1 MWQTVKLEF
10 KPGIVIDSSELASEG
25 GYVRGDKVRWRR
37 GYAET
42 IGGWQR
48 YSDITF
54 TGIVRGAKSWATL
67 DGVARLA
74 YGTQDHLY
82 SGTTPRDITPL
93 LTEVVLGANPFSRTA
108 GSTTVVV
115 THQGHGLRVG
125 NSVTFVEKGEQ
136 VRTEIVTG
144 VIDVNHYTYDL
155 PSPAGST
162 LTWGGAGTTGPSPNK
177 EDYSRAYA
185 SLPPGVL
192 DASIS
197 PPAVPTTW
205 SIDNFGE
212 QIVTVRDGGTLCA
225 GYILDAA
232 APELVVNGD
241 FTTDS
246 DWAKGTGWSIS
257 GGRAHQ
263 SAGNT
268 SNLSQ
273 TMKGKLKPGHA
284 YRLSFKS
291 KRGANVDSNT
301 MTVSL
306 NTGDPPAMV
315 DIFPGYYPQFG
326 TDPGYSVVF
335 VAPAG
340 PILDL
345 VFRGVAGTGTGQDI
359 DKVSL
364 KEVEAAPIPSAPTYI
379 NSMFVDPNRFVVL
392 LGTTEADGDFNPML
406 VRWSAQEN
414 PRIWVPDDNN
424 LAGEY
429 PLSVGSRIVGGKPTR
444 QQNLI
449 WTDTSLYSMQFVGS
463 GDVFSFNLI
472 SSGGGLI
479 ARFAAAE
486 INGIAFW
493 MSGDG
498 NFYIFQGAVPQI
510 IDCPQRDD
518 VFNNLNEAQKAKI
531 YAGVNSKHSEIWWF
545 YPRGENTE
553 CSHYVA
559 YNWVENYWI
568 CGEMARS
575 TWVRD
580 GVFSNPIGFG
590 IDHLV
595 YKHEYGHLADGMTM
609 SWSLETGYADIE
621 DGDKLTAISE
631 YRCDHAYQTGDI
643 KVSFEFRENSIGPVA
658 TEGPHVVK
666 PTTKR
671 LQFRRMGRQVK
682 IRWENGQNSQG
693 WRDGV
698 KSVVIQKTGA
708 RR

>member
-1 MWQTVKLEF
+1 MWTTVKLEF

-25 GYVRGDKVRWRR
+25 GYVQGDKVRWRR

-48 YSDITF
+48 YSNVTF
-54 TGIVRGAKSWATL
+54 DGIVRGAKSWATL
-67 DGVARLA
+67 DGAARIA
-74 YGTQDHLY
+74 YGTQDKLY
-82 SGTTPRDITPL
+82 SGTTPRAITPL

-108 GSTTVVV
+108 GLKAVVV
-115 THQGHGLRVG
+115 THPGHGLRVG
-125 NSVTFVEKGEQ
+125 DSVTFVEKGEN

-162 LTWGGAGTTGPSPNK
+162 LTWGGAGLAGGSNK
-177 EDYSRAYA
+177 EDFSRAYA
-185 SLPPGVL
+185 SLPAGVL
-192 DASIS
+192 DASTS

-241 FTTDS
+241 FTTNS

-257 GGRAHQ
+257 GGLAHQ

-345 VFRGVAGTGTGQDI
+345 VFRGVTRIGVGQDI
-359 DKVSL
+359 DKVSV
-364 KEVEAAPIPSAPTYI
+364 KEVECAPISNAPTYI
-379 NSMFVDPNRFVVL
+379 NSMFVDPNGFVVL

-406 VRWSAQEN
+406 VRWSDQGNA
-414 PRIWVPDDNN
+414 RSWVPDNN
-424 LAGEY
+424 SLAGENS
-429 PLSVGSRIVGGKPTR
+429 LRVGSRIVAGKATR
-444 QQNLI
+444 QQNLLF
-449 WTDTSLYSMQFVGS
+449 TDTSLYSMQFVG
-463 GDVFSFNLI
+463 GTEVFSFALI
-472 SSGGGLI
+472 ASGCGLI

-486 INGIAFW
+486 INGISFW

-498 NFYIFQGAVPQI
+498 NFYIFQGAIPQI
-510 IDCPQRDD
+510 IDCPLRDD
-518 VFNNLNEAQKAKI
+518 VYNNLNAAQKSKI
-531 YAGVNSKHSEIWWF
+531 YAGVNSKYSEIWWF

-559 YNWVENYWI
+559 YNWVENYWTQ
-568 CGEMARS
+568 GELPRT

-590 IDHLV
+590 VDHIV
-595 YKHEYGHLADGMTM
+595 YKHELGHLADGMTM
-609 SWSLETGYADIE
+609 SWSLETGIADIE
-621 DGDKLTAISE
+621 DGNNLTAISE
-631 YRCDHAYQTGDI
+631 FRCDHAYQVGDI
-643 KVSFEFRENSIGPVA
+643 KISFEFRENAIGPVA
-658 TEGPHVVK
+658 TEGPHSVK

-682 IRWENGQNSQG
+682 IRWENGPDNEG

-698 KSVVIQKTGA
+698 KAVVIQKSGA
-708 RR
+708 QR